1 MKTMLNPLD
10 EVGGAPIGRFHWTFG
25 ILIGFVMLFDGYDL
39 FNAAYVI
46 PLVAKTWKPD
56 PTMVGIML
64 SSGIVG
70 LSLGS
75 VLQGLLADKFGRR
88 KVLVAALFL
97 LTICNVILALVVT
110 SPWSFAFSRMAL
122 GTALG
127 MITPLVITYINEW
140 APKKQSNTFTIWT
153 FQVGFSL
160 GGISAGIVGITLGQ
174 HFGWQSIYIVGS
186 ASLLVA
192 IYGWLRLP
200 ESIQF
205 LALRGEEEK
214 IRKLLCKLRPDRTQI
229 YRDAGFINAKAA
241 EKRGSIK
248 VLLSQKYR
256 RATLINWV
264 SGFLSLFCIHGLTG
278 WLPSMVIQRG
288 EAVSSAFAYGSLIMV
303 ASLFGGMSSGWFA
316 DKVHSRIKAMV
327 VWYAAA
333 AVAMAFLAMFSERY
347 MMIFF
352 VAAAGFF
359 VFGAQAVLNNFQVM
373 SYPTEVRGTG
383 MGIAVGVNRLGGI
396 MGPFLIGVLH
406 TINSDPST
414 TFIGL
419 GVALLLA
426 ALSVS
431 LGRAATLQPR
441 TPAPEGNSFAA
452 K

>member
-1 MKTMLNPLD
+1 MSTGINPLE
-10 EVGGAPIGRFHWTFG
+10 EVRSAPIGRFHWTFG

-56 PTMVGIML
+56 PTTIGIML

-75 VLQGLLADKFGRR
+75 VLQGLLADRFGRR
-88 KVLVAALFL
+88 KVLLWALFL
-97 LTICNVILALVVT
+97 LTACNLCLAALVS
-110 SPWSFAFSRMAL
+110 SPLSFAASRMVL

-140 APKKQSNTFTIWT
+140 APKKKSNTFTIWT
-153 FQVGFSL
+153 FQVGFSI
-160 GGISAGIVGITLGQ
+160 GGILAGVIGITMGQ
-174 HFGWQSIYIVGS
+174 RLGWQSIYVVGS

-192 IYGWLRLP
+192 IYAYYRLP
-200 ESIQF
+200 ESIQY
-205 LALRGEEEK
+205 LAVREDHEK
-214 IRKLLCKLRPDRTQI
+214 IRSLLISLRPERAEL
-229 YRDAGFINAKAA
+229 YRNASFTRIRS
-241 EKRGSIK
+241 EEQRGSIK
-248 VLLSQKYR
+248 TLLVPAYR

-264 SGFLSLFCIHGLTG
+264 AGFLSLFCIHGLTG

-288 EAVSSAFAYGSLIMV
+288 EAISSAFGYGSLIML

-316 DKVHSRIKAMV
+316 DRVRSRVKAMV
-327 VWYAAA
+327 VWYVAA
-333 AVAMAFLAMFSERY
+333 AVAMVALAMFSERY
-347 MMIFF
+347 MMIVF

-383 MGIAVGVNRLGGI
+383 MGIAVGINRVGGI
-396 MGPFLIGVLH
+396 MGPFLIGLLH
-406 TINSDPST
+406 TISPDPSV
-414 TFIGL
+414 TFAGL
-419 GVALLLA
+419 AAALVLA
-426 ALSVS
+426 ALCVS
-431 LGRAATLQPR
+431 LSKRTDSQAAIAGQANS
-441 TPAPEGNSFAA
+441 APV

>member
-1 MKTMLNPLD
+1 MKTTINPLD

-46 PLVAKTWKPD
+46 PLVAKSWKPD

-70 LSLGS
+70 LSIGS

-88 KVLVAALFL
+88 KVLLWALFL
-97 LTICNVILALVVT
+97 LTACNVVLALAVS
-110 SPWSFAFSRMAL
+110 SPWSFAISRMTL

-140 APKKQSNTFTIWT
+140 APKKHSNSFTIWT
-153 FQVGFSL
+153 FQVGFSI
-160 GGISAGIVGITLGQ
+160 GGILAGVVGITLGQ
-174 HFGWQSIYIVGS
+174 QLGWQSIYIVGS

-192 IYGWLRLP
+192 IYAWLKLP
-200 ESIQF
+200 ESVQY
-205 LALRGEEEK
+205 LALKGENEK
-214 IRKLLCKLRPDRTQI
+214 IRALLCKLRPDRAELYGQAEFV
-229 YRDAGFINAKAA
+229 RVKAA
-241 EKRGSIK
+241 QKRGSVK
-248 VLLSQKYR
+248 VLLSPAYR
-256 RATLINWV
+256 RVTLINWAA
-264 SGFLSLFCIHGLTG
+264 GFLSLFCIHGLTG

-288 EAVSSAFAYGSLIMV
+288 EAISSGFAYGSLIMV
-303 ASLFGGMSSGWFA
+303 ASLFGGLSSGWFA
-316 DKVHSRIKAMV
+316 DRVGSRVKAMV
-327 VWYAAA
+327 VWYVAAA
-333 AVAMAFLAMFSERY
+333 AAMVFLALFSERY
-347 MMIFF
+347 MMIIF

-383 MGIAVGVNRLGGI
+383 MGIAVGINRVGGI

-406 TINSDPST
+406 TISADPAM

-419 GVALLLA
+419 AVALVLA
-426 ALSVS
+426 ALCVS
-431 LGRAATLQPR
+431 LGRVA
-441 TPAPEGNSFAA
+441 PAQTQVSPQSAPA

>member
-1 MKTMLNPLD
+1 MSTSINPLE
-10 EVGGAPIGRFHWTFG
+10 EVGSAPIGKFHWTFG

-56 PTMVGIML
+56 PTTIGIML

-75 VLQGLLADKFGRR
+75 VLQGLLADRFGRR
-88 KVLVAALFL
+88 KVLLWALFL
-97 LTICNVILALVVT
+97 LTACNLCLAALVN
-110 SPWSFAFSRMAL
+110 SPLSFAVSRMVL

-140 APKKQSNTFTIWT
+140 APKKKSNTFTIWT
-153 FQVGFSL
+153 FQVGFSI
-160 GGISAGIVGITLGQ
+160 GGILAGVIGITMGQ
-174 HFGWQSIYIVGS
+174 QLGWQSIYVVGS

-192 IYGWLRLP
+192 IYAYYRLP
-200 ESIQF
+200 ESIQY
-205 LALRGEEEK
+205 LAVREDHEK
-214 IRKLLCKLRPDRTQI
+214 IRKLLISLRPERTEL
-229 YRDAGFINAKAA
+229 YRNASFTRIRSE

-248 VLLSQKYR
+248 TLLAPAYR

-264 SGFLSLFCIHGLTG
+264 AGFLSLFCIHGLTG

-288 EAVSSAFAYGSLIMV
+288 EAISSAFGYGSLIML
-303 ASLFGGMSSGWFA
+303 ASLFGGVSSGWFA
-316 DKVHSRIKAMV
+316 DRVGSRVRAMV
-327 VWYAAA
+327 VWYVAAA
-333 AVAMAFLAMFSERY
+333 IAMVALAMFSERY
-347 MMIFF
+347 MMIVF

-383 MGIAVGVNRLGGI
+383 MGIAVGINRVGGI
-396 MGPFLIGVLH
+396 MGPFLIGLLH
-406 TINSDPST
+406 TISPDPSV
-414 TFIGL
+414 TFSGL
-419 GVALLLA
+419 AVALMLA
-426 ALSVS
+426 ALCVS
-431 LGRAATLQPR
+431 LSKRTDPQTLIAGK
-441 TPAPEGNSFAA
+441 TNSAPA

>member
-1 MKTMLNPLD
+1 MSTSINPLE
-10 EVGGAPIGRFHWTFG
+10 EVGSAPIGKFHWTFG

-56 PTMVGIML
+56 PTTIGIML

-75 VLQGLLADKFGRR
+75 VLQGLLADRFGRR
-88 KVLVAALFL
+88 KVLLWALFL
-97 LTICNVILALVVT
+97 LTACNLCLAALVN
-110 SPWSFAFSRMAL
+110 SPLSFAASRMVL

-140 APKKQSNTFTIWT
+140 APKKKSNTFTIWT
-153 FQVGFSL
+153 FQVGFSI
-160 GGISAGIVGITLGQ
+160 GGILAGVIGITMGQ
-174 HFGWQSIYIVGS
+174 QLGWQSIYVVGS

-192 IYGWLRLP
+192 IYAYYRLP
-200 ESIQF
+200 ESIQY
-205 LALRGEEEK
+205 LAVREDHEK
-214 IRKLLCKLRPDRTQI
+214 IRSLLISLRPERAEL
-229 YRDAGFINAKAA
+229 YRNASFTRIRSE

-248 VLLSQKYR
+248 TLLVPAYR

-264 SGFLSLFCIHGLTG
+264 AGFLSLFCIHGLTG

-288 EAVSSAFAYGSLIMV
+288 EAISSAFGYGSLIMA
-303 ASLFGGMSSGWFA
+303 ASLFGGLSSGWFA
-316 DKVHSRIKAMV
+316 DRVRSRVKAMV
-327 VWYAAA
+327 VWYVAA
-333 AVAMAFLAMFSERY
+333 AVAMVALAMFSERY
-347 MMIFF
+347 MMIVF

-383 MGIAVGVNRLGGI
+383 MGIAVGINRVGGI
-396 MGPFLIGVLH
+396 MGPFLIGLLH
-406 TINSDPST
+406 TISPDPSV
-414 TFIGL
+414 TFAGL
-419 GVALLLA
+419 AAALVLA
-426 ALSVS
+426 ALCVS
-431 LGRAATLQPR
+431 LSKR
-441 TPAPEGNSFAA
+441 TDPQAVIAGQANSAPA

>member
-1 MKTMLNPLD
+1 MSTSINPLE
-10 EVGGAPIGRFHWTFG
+10 EVGSAPIGKFHWTFG

-56 PTMVGIML
+56 PTTIGIML

-75 VLQGLLADKFGRR
+75 VLQGPLADRFGRR
-88 KVLVAALFL
+88 KVLLWALFL
-97 LTICNVILALVVT
+97 LTACNLCLAALVN
-110 SPWSFAFSRMAL
+110 SPLSFAASRMVL

-140 APKKQSNTFTIWT
+140 APKKKSNTFTIWT
-153 FQVGFSL
+153 FQVGFSI
-160 GGISAGIVGITLGQ
+160 GGILAGVIGITMGQ
-174 HFGWQSIYIVGS
+174 QLGWQSIYVVGS

-192 IYGWLRLP
+192 IYAYYRLP
-200 ESIQF
+200 ESIQY
-205 LALRGEEEK
+205 LAVREDHEK
-214 IRKLLCKLRPDRTQI
+214 IRNLLISLRPERTEL
-229 YRDAGFINAKAA
+229 YRNASFTRIRSE

-248 VLLSQKYR
+248 TLLVPAYR

-264 SGFLSLFCIHGLTG
+264 AGFLSLFCIHGLTG

-288 EAVSSAFAYGSLIMV
+288 EAISSAFGYGSLIML

-316 DKVHSRIKAMV
+316 DRVRSRVKAMV
-327 VWYAAA
+327 VWYVAA
-333 AVAMAFLAMFSERY
+333 AVAMVALALFSERY
-347 MMIFF
+347 MMIVF

-383 MGIAVGVNRLGGI
+383 MGIAVGINRIGGI
-396 MGPFLIGVLH
+396 MGPFLIGLLH
-406 TINSDPST
+406 TISPDPSV
-414 TFIGL
+414 TFAGL
-419 GVALLLA
+419 AAALVLA
-426 ALSVS
+426 ALCVS
-431 LGRAATLQPR
+431 LSKR
-441 TPAPEGNSFAA
+441 TDPQAVIAGQANSAPA